1 MQRVIRL
8 CVRSCVRPSVSHCAA
23 LLVLTLVSCHR
34 GGKPDGSA
42 PVDQRPFAA
51 FATQRI
57 IVTPTAHVRA
67 GDSLGWVQGMGGPR
81 SVARMLDSS
90 IVLSLDGR
98 GLAARWVLPAALV
111 RRFERNRA
119 YATDPY
125 LLGIEPLRLAS
136 FGLASR
142 YGEPLSS
149 QLRTMIALEADV
161 RFVLLPVDLRF
172 EKDGARMRGVLRLAF
187 VDPRSAEAKWVG
199 EVKGELAADPA
210 RALASVADRIADL
223 FAAP

>member
-8 CVRSCVRPSVSHCAA
+8 WLSPCAVL
-23 LLVLTLVSCHR
+23 LLVTLASCHR
-34 GGKPDGSA
+34 GGKTTGSA

-57 IVTPTAHVRA
+57 VVTPTAHVRA

-81 SVARMLDSS
+81 SVARQLDSS
-90 IVLSLDGR
+90 IAVSLDGR
-98 GLAARWVLPAALV
+98 GLAARWVMPAALV
-111 RRFERNRA
+111 RSFERNRA

-125 LLGIEPLRLAS
+125 LLGIEPLRLSS
-136 FGLASR
+136 FVNASR

-149 QLRTMIALEADV
+149 QLRTMIALEADA

-172 EKDGARMRGVLRLAF
+172 EKDGARMRGVLRLVF
-187 VDPRSAEAKWVG
+187 LDPRTAEAKWVG

-223 FAAP
+223 FVAP